1 MAEREQWAE
10 TGLGAVVLLAA
21 IGFLGYALAH
31 AGGIGAGGGYLLKA
45 RFGEAGSLASGASVT
60 VAGVK
65 VGSVSAVTLD
75 PKTFLADA
83 TLTIDPTVK
92 LPADS
97 TVKITQ
103 DSLLGG
109 QHLAIEPGGSDDMLK
124 PGATF
129 ANTQGAVD
137 LFGLIGSVLRPQSGG
152 GSSSGGGAK
161 DGASGGASTPAAS
174 PAAGATPA
182 PGG

>member
-1 MAEREQWAE
+1 VAERQQWAE
-10 TGLGAVVLLAA
+10 TGLGALVLIAA
-21 IGFLGYALAH
+21 IGFLAYALAH
-31 AGGIGAGGGYLLKA
+31 AGGVGASGYTLKA
-45 RFGEAGSLASGASVT
+45 RFGEAGSLAPGAAVT

-83 TLTIDPTVK
+83 SMTINPDVK

-109 QHLAIEPGGSDDMLK
+109 QHLAVEPGGAQDDLK

-129 ANTQGAVD
+129 QNTQGAVD
-137 LFGLIGSVLRPQSGG
+137 LFGLIGSVLRPQPAGG
-152 GSSSGGGAK
+152 GQAGATGQGGGAA
-161 DGASGGASTPAAS
+161 GASGARS
-174 PAAGATPA
+174 

>member
-1 MAEREQWAE
+1 MAERQQWAE

-21 IGFLGYALAH
+21 VGFLAYALAH
-31 AGGIGAGGGYLLKA
+31 AGGIGEAGGYSLKA
-45 RFGEAGSLASGASVT
+45 RFGEAGSLAPGAAVT
-60 VAGVK
+60 IAGVK

-83 TLTIDPTVK
+83 SMTIKPDVK
-92 LPADS
+92 LPSDS

-109 QHLAIEPGGSDDMLK
+109 QHLSVEPGGSSDDLK

-129 ANTQGAVD
+129 QNTQGAVD
-137 LFGLIGSVLRPQSGG
+137 LFGLIGSVLRPQTPKADAGAAPAGG
-152 GSSSGGGAK
+152 
-161 DGASGGASTPAAS
+161 
-174 PAAGATPA
+174 AAGATPA

>member
-10 TGLGAVVLLAA
+10 TALGAAVLITAF
-21 IGFLGYALAH
+21 GFLGYALAN
-31 AGGIGAGGGYLLKA
+31 ANGLGGGGGYALKA
-45 RFGEAGSLASGASVT
+45 RFGEAGSLAAGAAVT

-83 TLTIDPTVK
+83 TLSIDPKVR
-92 LPADS
+92 LPSDS

-109 QHLAIEPGGSDDMLK
+109 QHLSVEPGGAGDDLK
-124 PGATF
+124 PGASF
-129 ANTQGAVD
+129 QNTQGAVD
-137 LFGLIGSVLRPQSGG
+137 LFGLIGSVLRPQPAAGG
-152 GSSSGGGAK
+152 AAAGAGAASSPPAGGGA
-161 DGASGGASTPAAS
+161 SSSTP
-174 PAAGATPA
+174 
-182 PGG
+182 GG

>member
-1 MAEREQWAE
+1 MAERQQWAE

-21 IGFLGYALAH
+21 VGFLAYALAH
-31 AGGIGAGGGYLLKA
+31 AGGFGVAGGYPLKA
-45 RFGEAGSLASGASVT
+45 RFGEVGSLAPGAAVT

-83 TLTIDPTVK
+83 SMTIDPDVK
-92 LPADS
+92 LPSDS

-109 QHLAIEPGGSDDMLK
+109 QHLSVEPGGAPDNLK

-129 ANTQGAVD
+129 QNTQGSVD
-137 LFGLIGSVLRPQSGG
+137 LFGLIGSMLRPQTPKAGAGAAAPSAAA
-152 GSSSGGGAK
+152 GS
-161 DGASGGASTPAAS
+161 AAS
-174 PAAGATPA
+174 A

>member
-1 MAEREQWAE
+1 MAERQQWAE
-10 TGLGAVVLLAA
+10 TGLGAVVLVAA
-21 IGFLGYALAH
+21 VGFLAYALAH
-31 AGGIGAGGGYLLKA
+31 AGGIGEAGGYPLKA
-45 RFGEAGSLASGASVT
+45 RFGEAGSLAPGAAVT

-75 PKTFLADA
+75 PKTFLAD
-83 TLTIDPTVK
+83 TSMTINPDVK
-92 LPADS
+92 LPSDS

-109 QHLAIEPGGSDDMLK
+109 QHLSVEPGGAPDNLK

-129 ANTQGAVD
+129 QNTQGAVD
-137 LFGLIGSVLRPQSGG
+137 LFGLIGSVLRPQTPKPDAAAAG
-152 GSSSGGGAK
+152 GSGA
-161 DGASGGASTPAAS
+161 AA
-174 PAAGATPA
+174 A

>member
-1 MAEREQWAE
+1 MAERQQWAE

-21 IGFLGYALAH
+21 VGFLGYALAH
-31 AGGIGAGGGYLLKA
+31 AGGVGGGGGYPLKA
-45 RFGEAGSLASGASVT
+45 RFGEAGSLAPGATVT

-65 VGSVSAVTLD
+65 IGEVSSVKLD

-83 TLTIDPTVK
+83 TLTIQPSIQLPT
-92 LPADS
+92 DS

-109 QHLAIEPGGSDDMLK
+109 QHIAIEPGGATDNLK

-129 ANTQGAVD
+129 QNTQGAVD
-137 LFGLIGSVLRPQSGG
+137 LFGLIGSVIRPQGQGGG
-152 GSSSGGGAK
+152 GSAP
-161 DGASGGASTPAAS
+161 ASGANPASTP
-174 PAAGATPA
+174 GAM
-182 PGG
+182 

>member
-1 MAEREQWAE
+1 MAERQQWAE

-21 IGFLGYALAH
+21 VGFLAYALAH
-31 AGGIGAGGGYLLKA
+31 AGGVGEAGGYLLKA
-45 RFGEAGSLASGASVT
+45 RFGEVGSLAPGAAVT

-65 VGSVSAVTLD
+65 VGSVSAVSLD

-83 TLTIDPTVK
+83 SMTIKPDVK
-92 LPADS
+92 LPSDS

-109 QHLAIEPGGSDDMLK
+109 QHLSVEPGGAADDLK
-124 PGATF
+124 PGASF
-129 ANTQGAVD
+129 QNTQGAVD
-137 LFGLIGSVLRPQSGG
+137 LFGLIGSVLRPQTAKT
-152 GSSSGGGAK
+152 GAA
-161 DGASGGASTPAAS
+161 GAAGSTPAAAS
-174 PAAGATPA
+174 PAAASSG

>member
-1 MAEREQWAE
+1 MAERQQWAE

-21 IGFLGYALAH
+21 VGFLAYALAH
-31 AGGIGAGGGYLLKA
+31 AGGISEAGGYLLKA
-45 RFGEAGSLASGASVT
+45 RFGEAGSLAPGAAVT

-83 TLTIDPTVK
+83 SMTIKPDVK
-92 LPADS
+92 LPSDS

-109 QHLAIEPGGSDDMLK
+109 QHLSVEPGGSSDDLK

-129 ANTQGAVD
+129 QNTQGAVD
-137 LFGLIGSVLRPQSGG
+137 LFGLIGSVLRPQTP
-152 GSSSGGGAK
+152 K
-161 DGASGGASTPAAS
+161 VDASAS
-174 PAAGATPA
+174 PAGGAAGATPA

>member
-1 MAEREQWAE
+1 MAERQQWAE

-21 IGFLGYALAH
+21 VGFLAYALAH
-31 AGGIGAGGGYLLKA
+31 AGGVGETGGYSLRA
-45 RFGEAGSLASGASVT
+45 RFGEVGSLAPGAAVT

-65 VGSVSAVTLD
+65 VGSVSAVSLD

-83 TLTIDPTVK
+83 SMTIKPDVK
-92 LPADS
+92 LPSDS

-109 QHLAIEPGGSDDMLK
+109 QHLSVEPGGALDDLK
-124 PGATF
+124 PGASF
-129 ANTQGAVD
+129 QNTQGAVD
-137 LFGLIGSVLRPQSGG
+137 LFGLIGSVLRPQTPQAG
-152 GSSSGGGAK
+152 K
-161 DGASGGASTPAAS
+161 DAASGSVPTSATPPSGAAS
-174 PAAGATPA
+174 G

>member
-1 MAEREQWAE
+1 MAERQQWAE
-10 TGLGAVVLLAA
+10 TGLGAIVLLAA
-21 IGFLGYALAH
+21 AGFLAYALAH
-31 AGGIGAGGGYLLKA
+31 AGGIGEAGGYLLKA
-45 RFGEAGSLASGASVT
+45 RFGEVGSLAPGAAVT

-83 TLTIDPTVK
+83 SMTIKADVK
-92 LPADS
+92 LPSDS

-109 QHLAIEPGGSDDMLK
+109 QHLSVEPGGASDDLK

-129 ANTQGAVD
+129 QNTQGSVD
-137 LFGLIGSVLRPQSGG
+137 LFGLIGSMLRPQPPKAGADGG
-152 GSSSGGGAK
+152 
-161 DGASGGASTPAAS
+161 
-174 PAAGATPA
+174 GATPA
-182 PGG
+182 SPSAGAATAPGG

>member
-1 MAEREQWAE
+1 MAERQQWAE

-21 IGFLGYALAH
+21 VGFLAYALAH
-31 AGGIGAGGGYLLKA
+31 AGGVGVAGGYPLKA
-45 RFGEAGSLASGASVT
+45 RFGEVGSLAPGATVT

-83 TLTIDPTVK
+83 SMTINPDVK
-92 LPADS
+92 LPSDS

-109 QHLAIEPGGSDDMLK
+109 QHLSVEPGGAADNLK

-129 ANTQGAVD
+129 QNTQGAVD
-137 LFGLIGSVLRPQSGG
+137 LFGLIGSVLRPQTPKPDAAAPG
-152 GSSSGGGAK
+152 GSAG
-161 DGASGGASTPAAS
+161 SGGATS
-174 PAAGATPA
+174 A